1 MTPRTKETLT
11 GPLDQLAALR
21 RNPLFSHKIAL
32 DSCVGSILS
41 VVGPEALFARLDV
54 KIMGNPQIDG
64 DIPLQWIFPILESKM
79 DKNVSVGIFF
89 RQLANMADKMYTE
102 ASKLDKLQSAVYFAL
117 YREIWALFPQFCQ
130 NLVDPAT
137 DFLRPAYAKGLNS
150 ILESTSEQHRDIKQH
165 VISGLRK
172 LAIFSLLEGKDE
184 YKKVMAKFAPNYL
197 KTLLHMYRAKELAA
211 NVMSA
216 AKV

>member
-11 GPLDQLAALR
+11 APLEQLAALR

-32 DSCVGSILS
+32 DSCVGAILS
-41 VVGPEALFARLDV
+41 VVGPEAFFARLDI
-54 KIMGNPQIDG
+54 KISGNPQVDG

-79 DKNVSVGIFF
+79 DRNVSVGIFF

-102 ASKLDKLQSAVYFAL
+102 AAKLDKLQSAVYFAL

-150 ILESTSEQHRDIKQH
+150 ILESTSEQHRQRS
-165 VISGLRK
+165 VICGRQ
-172 LAIFSLLEGKDE
+172 
-184 YKKVMAKFAPNYL
+184 
-197 KTLLHMYRAKELAA
+197 KE
-211 NVMSA
+211 
-216 AKV
+216 